1 MMKFTRTESQNTSKM
16 LRAAVNAGLE
26 YELWNHRV
34 GFGLL
39 YTVRFWEYKTMHN
52 ITGSVNFHP
61 PAGSPS
67 REATPCSTTAAAP
80 SVWA

>member
-1 MMKFTRTESQNTSKM
+1 MMKFTQTDTPKSTKM

-26 YELWNHRV
+26 YELWNHWV

-39 YTVRFWEYKTMHN
+39 YTARFWEYKTMHN

-61 PAGSPS
+61 TRCSPS
-67 REATPCSTTAAAP
+67 REATPYSTTAAAP